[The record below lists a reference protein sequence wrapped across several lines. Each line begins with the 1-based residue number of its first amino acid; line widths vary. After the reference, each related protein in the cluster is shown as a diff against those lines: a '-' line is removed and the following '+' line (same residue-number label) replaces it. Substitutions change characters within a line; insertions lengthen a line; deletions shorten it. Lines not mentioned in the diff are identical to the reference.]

1 MAFPNNNM
9 PVPLLS
15 SGERKCCSYLQIPK
29 HDSIKKCTIRNQVQ
43 QINHKQYQF
52 TMLTLQPA
60 PFYSDINI
68 AQSYQSLTDGFGLF
82 EQANVAY
89 IQFARW
95 LKHQQEMM
103 KPKAFKALL
112 AEYGMIRREAT
123 KFIKLA
129 KASEP
134 FVPQELAKFGLMM
147 FSLLTPRYTPLWEQ
161 MLNEQQLTQTSVD
174 GLKKQMFPAKKQ
186 DKSLIIHHHEQ
197 QTQQRL
203 ETIASKQGVT
213 PQKAVDKALECYE
226 AFEQGRLVWAEGEE
240 AGGREQGAGGEE
252 EAGGGVQGDKISP
265 LHPTSCPSAS
275 FPLLPTPCPPAS
287 SPLPTE
293 HWRQGWQQGEIVVAN
308 STVED
313 FAKWS
318 NGQPL
323 QITSVSGS
331 VGSIQSITVINTE
344 FQEYSTFG
352 NWIEPAPTYLVIG
365 TNDHWQGKIVKITS
379 IGRVSHCIHPIDDH
393 SHSTYINHQF
403 LVNLTSPSGK
413 ALMLEAEGRRSM

>member
-1 MAFPNNNM
+1 
-9 PVPLLS
+9 
-15 SGERKCCSYLQIPK
+15 
-29 HDSIKKCTIRNQVQ
+29 
-43 QINHKQYQF
+43 
-52 TMLTLQPA
+52 MLTLQPA

-95 LKHQQEMM
+95 LKHQQEIM

-112 AEYGMIRREAT
+112 TEYGMIRREAT

-147 FSLLTPRYTPLWEQ
+147 FSLLTPRYTPLWQQ

-174 GLKKQMFPAKKQ
+174 GLKKQMFPSKKR
-186 DKSLIIHHHEQ
+186 DKSLIHNHEQ

-240 AGGREQGAGGEE
+240 AGGEEAGEQGAGSRGKEAEGQEVGCKGE
-252 EAGGGVQGDKISP
+252 ILSP
-265 LHPTSCPSAS
+265 CSPAS
-275 FPLLPTPCPPAS
+275 SPPAS

-331 VGSIQSITVINTE
+331 VGSIQSITVINTD

-352 NWIEPAPTYLVIG
+352 NWIEPAPTYLVTG
-365 TNDHWQGKIVKITS
+365 TNDDWQGKIVKITS

-393 SHSTYINHQF
+393 SHSTNINHQF
-403 LVNLTSPSGK
+403 LVNLTDDVASERGK
-413 ALMLEAEGRRSM
+413 L

>member
-1 MAFPNNNM
+1 
-9 PVPLLS
+9 
-15 SGERKCCSYLQIPK
+15 
-29 HDSIKKCTIRNQVQ
+29 
-43 QINHKQYQF
+43 
-52 TMLTLQPA
+52 MLTLQPA

-68 AQSYQSLTDGFGLF
+68 AQSYQSLTDGFALF

-95 LKHQQEMM
+95 LKHQQEIM

-161 MLNEQQLTQTSVD
+161 ILNEQQLTQTSVD
-174 GLKKQMFPAKKQ
+174 GLKKQMFPSKKR
-186 DKSLIIHHHEQ
+186 DKSLIHHHKQ

-240 AGGREQGAGGEE
+240 AGCGELLAGREEALVQEALCKGE
-252 EAGGGVQGDKISP
+252 ILSP
-265 LHPTSCPSAS
+265 CSELPSPMPDS
-275 FPLLPTPCPPAS
+275 LPAQNSLPPAS

-331 VGSIQSITVINTE
+331 VGSIQSITVINSD

-352 NWIEPAPTYLVIG
+352 NWIEPAPTYLVTG
-365 TNDHWQGKIVKITS
+365 TNDDWQGKIVKITS

-393 SHSTYINHQF
+393 SHSTNINHQF
-403 LVNLTSPSGK
+403 LVSLTSPSGK
-413 ALMLEAEGRRSM
+413 VEGRRQRAEGRCDGLYETGNAFCPALPKTGSSPQIHP